1 MENIISVIPARG
13 GSKGLLRKNVKSIA
27 GTQLITYSIN
37 AANNSKYIKNSFIST
52 EDPEI
57 ESISKNCGFE
67 VIKRPETLA
76 KDNSLTIDVILHSL
90 DFFEEKGAIIDLL
103 VLLQP
108 TSPLRTSID
117 IDNAIELYINN
128 DCESVISVSELEH
141 SPYWSLKL
149 QNSYLI
155 PSFGKEYF
163 EKRRQDLPTLYSPN
177 GAIFISKPEYLRKH
191 KTFYSEKTLPYIMP
205 PERSIDIDTEL
216 DFKLAELILK
226 ERKEN
231 E

>member
-1 MENIISVIPARG
+1 MENIISIIPARG

-27 GTQLITYSIN
+27 GTPLINYTIN

-57 ESISKNCGFE
+57 ELISNNCRVE
-67 VIKRPETLA
+67 VIKRPEILA
-76 KDNSLTIDVILHSL
+76 KDDSLTIDVILHAL
-90 DFFEEKGAIIDLL
+90 DFFEEKESPDIL

-117 IDNAIELYINN
+117 IDNAIDIFKKNEC
-128 DCESVISVSELEH
+128 DSVISVSELEH

-149 QNSYLI
+149 QNSYLK
-155 PSFGKEYF
+155 PNFGKEYF
-163 EKRRQDLPTLYSPN
+163 KKRRQDLPTLYSPN
-177 GAIFISKPEYLRKH
+177 GAIFISTPEYLRKH
-191 KTFYSEKTLPYIMP
+191 KTFYFEKTLPYIMP

-216 DFKLAELILK
+216 DSKLAELILK

-231 E
+231 G

>member
-1 MENIISVIPARG
+1 MKILAIILARG
-13 GSKGLLRKNVKSIA
+13 GSKGVPRKNIRIISGKP
-27 GTQLITYSIN
+27 LIFYSIN
-37 AANNSKYIKNSFIST
+37 AASKSKYVNEPVIST
-52 EDPEI
+52 EDSEI
-57 ESISKNCGFE
+57 ESICNKYGSE
-67 VIKRPETLA
+67 VIKRPEALA
-76 KDNSLTIDVILHSL
+76 KDYSSTIEVILHAL
-90 DFFEEKGAIIDLL
+90 DYLEKKESPDIL

-117 IDNAIELYINN
+117 IDNAIDIFINN
-128 DCESVISVSELEH
+128 DCDSVISVSELDH

-177 GAIFISKPEYLRKH
+177 GAIFISTPEYLRKH
-191 KTFYSEKTLPYIMP
+191 ETFYSEKSLPYIMP